1 MVVQV
6 VRHQLLDPA
15 LLMVVEVA
23 VAAETQVRRAR
34 LHLLAVVV
42 V

>member
-6 VRHQLLDPA
+6 VRHQLPDPA
-15 LLMVVEVA
+15 LLMVVVA
-23 VAAETQVRRAR
+23 AAVAETQATQVIPHR
-34 LHLLAVVV
+34 LAVVV